1 MAAVPVGGG
10 AWPDNEPTRRAKL
23 AARTAHGR
31 AATHRHTQ
39 RPDTTGVEGT
49 GGTGGP
55 AAVPMGGGKA
65 SPGFEATRREKLAA
79 RTARGRV
86 ATHRH
91 TQRPGTTGVEGAGGS
106 GGHGRA
112 SRSTTPSRQARV
124 WRSRGRPGP
133 TAHGTPAAP
142 QATQAGRPPPTGT
155 PSSPAQQHTTRRPEH
170 QRGHKQHSTGARAR
184 RPAPLDATTQT
195 RQLRST
201 CVPSRSARAARRWMR
216 SSRSLRL
223 RRRAGPRR

>member
-1 MAAVPVGGG
+1 MGSGSRRGAVGRGPGQASRRRAVRSSRRGRIAGGSPPTGTHSDQTPLVWRTPEGPEGTGRLRDNAPRHTPACQSPPMWRAPEGLAAVPVGGG
-10 AWPDNEPTRRAKL
+10 GACR
-23 AARTAHGR
+23 
-31 AATHRHTQ
+31 
-39 RPDTTGVEGT
+39 GT
-49 GGTGGP
+49 GGRGP
-55 AAVPMGGGKA
+55 
-65 SPGFEATRREKLAA
+65 
-79 RTARGRV
+79 
-86 ATHRH
+86 
-91 TQRPGTTGVEGAGGS
+91 
-106 GGHGRA
+106 GRA
-112 SRSTTPSRQARV
+112 SRRRAERSSR
-124 WRSRGRPGP
+124 RGRPGP

-195 RQLRST
+195 RVLRST
-201 CVPSRSARAARRWMR
+201 CVPCRSARAARRWMR

>member
-1 MAAVPVGGG
+1 MRQARAGH
-10 AWPDNEPTRRAKL
+10 DTRGQRVTPRCRWARA
-23 AARTAHGR
+23 R
-31 AATHRHTQ
+31 
-39 RPDTTGVEGT
+39 
-49 GGTGGP
+49 
-55 AAVPMGGGKA
+55 
-65 SPGFEATRREKLAA
+65 PGFEATRREKLAA
-79 RTARGRV
+79 RTAHGRV

-91 TQRPGTTGVEGAGGS
+91 TQQHGAAGVEGAGGS

-112 SRSTTPSRQARV
+112 SRSTTPSLQARV

-133 TAHGTPAAP
+133 TAPGTPVGP

-195 RQLRST
+195 RVLRST
-201 CVPSRSARAARRWMR
+201 CVPCHSARAARQWRR
-216 SSRSLRL
+216 SSRSPHL

>member
-1 MAAVPVGGG
+1 MRQARAGHDTCGQRVTPRCRWARARPGFE
-10 AWPDNEPTRRAKL
+10 ATRRAKL
-23 AARTAHGR
+23 AARTAH
-31 AATHRHTQ
+31 
-39 RPDTTGVEGT
+39 
-49 GGTGGP
+49 
-55 AAVPMGGGKA
+55 
-65 SPGFEATRREKLAA
+65 
-79 RTARGRV
+79 GRV

-91 TQRPGTTGVEGAGGS
+91 TQRPGTTGVEGAGGTGGYGQAS
-106 GGHGRA
+106 RQRTETHTSMPVAAGVEGAGGTGGHGRA
-112 SRSTTPSRQARV
+112 SRSTLPSLQARV

-195 RQLRST
+195 RVLRST
-201 CVPSRSARAARRWMR
+201 CVPCRSARAARQWRR
-216 SSRSLRL
+216 SSRSPHL